1 MANDPLARQRRLLL
15 PIVLLLAGSAA
26 LAGGLTV
33 SLASRYGASPVPAV
47 APVALAPPDC
57 AAPPA
62 TLAEPDPM
70 AVLAAALGEARGPA
84 TAAPHDRPA
93 TAPLDGLL
101 VSQHTILQPPAA
113 LPVTPGTPP
122 PPGPPAAAT
131 PPAALTAPPIAAGY
145 RLDLGYFLAPDQAVA
160 FATQVQDR
168 GVPVQLIA
176 LPDASGRVW
185 THVRTPPFAGS
196 AQALAGAERIERALG
211 IPTRLVAP
219 DPTRPTAAGV
229 PAP

>member
-1 MANDPLARQRRLLL
+1 MAIDPLARQRRLLL
-15 PIVLLLAGSAA
+15 PIALLLAGSAA

-33 SLASRYGASPVPAV
+33 SLASRHRVAPAPAL
-47 APVALAPPDC
+47 APVASAAGDC
-57 AAPPA
+57 AATPT

-70 AVLAAALGEARGPA
+70 AVLAAALGEASTA
-84 TAAPHDRPA
+84 MAAPQGRPA
-93 TAPLDGLL
+93 AAPLDGLL
-101 VSQHTILQPPAA
+101 APPQASLVVPAA
-113 LPVTPGTPP
+113 APPVAPDVP
-122 PPGPPAAAT
+122 AT
-131 PPAALTAPPIAAGY
+131 PPAALIAPPIAAGY

-229 PAP
+229 PVP